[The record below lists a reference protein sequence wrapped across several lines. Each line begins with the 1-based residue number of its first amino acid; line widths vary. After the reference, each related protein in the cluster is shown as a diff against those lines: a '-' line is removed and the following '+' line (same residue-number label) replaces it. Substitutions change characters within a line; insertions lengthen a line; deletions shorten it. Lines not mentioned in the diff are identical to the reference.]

1 MFNETLRNIN
11 VLLEPVEQ
19 FGEGNYELG
28 NIQEVKTT
36 EDFRSQN
43 IKIRGCQT
51 ESTWEDCVTKRYRKL
66 LIDKCSCLPFN
77 LQNYSSN
84 IEQVYHTSRR
94 Q

>member
-1 MFNETLRNIN
+1 MKH
-11 VLLEPVEQ
+11 

-43 IKIRGCQT
+43 IKIRECQT

-66 LIDKCSCLPFN
+66 LIDRCSCLPFN

-84 IEQVYHTSRR
+84 NEQVSNTRRTSNKR
-94 Q
+94 